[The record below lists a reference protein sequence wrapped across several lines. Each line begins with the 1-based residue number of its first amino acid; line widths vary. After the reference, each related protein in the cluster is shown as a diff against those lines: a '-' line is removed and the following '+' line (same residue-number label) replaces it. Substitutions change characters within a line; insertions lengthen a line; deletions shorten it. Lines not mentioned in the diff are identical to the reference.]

1 MVIINCQLS
10 IINYFI
16 ERCHQLGN
24 DERLSFHFV
33 ELVRGE
39 VVYLHAQITCEL
51 SEVLF
56 GNYHLLVLLQDSFRV
71 LGERVQISEVGEGH
85 LLACLV
91 HLFHGRI
98 QVAVCTAETDNQQV
112 GIVCAT
118 LHFYIGYGDLA
129 TFSARRRHIRLW
141 FPGRWRWHRYCC
153 PSPDRRGC
161 AYSPLV
167 REWPS
172 SGHPFRDC
180 ACTAYSCPS
189 FRE

>member
-56 GNYHLLVLLQDSFRV
+56 GNYTFLYFFRTASV
-71 LGERVQISEVGEGH
+71 FLG
-85 LLACLV
+85 
-91 HLFHGRI
+91 
-98 QVAVCTAETDNQQV
+98 
-112 GIVCAT
+112 
-118 LHFYIGYGDLA
+118 
-129 TFSARRRHIRLW
+129 
-141 FPGRWRWHRYCC
+141 
-153 PSPDRRGC
+153 
-161 AYSPLV
+161 
-167 REWPS
+167 
-172 SGHPFRDC
+172 SGFR
-180 ACTAYSCPS
+180 
-189 FRE
+189 

>member
-71 LGERVQISEVGEGH
+71 LGERVQISEVGEI
-85 LLACLV
+85 
-91 HLFHGRI
+91 GRAH
-98 QVAVCTAETDNQQV
+98 V
-112 GIVCAT
+112 
-118 LHFYIGYGDLA
+118 
-129 TFSARRRHIRLW
+129 
-141 FPGRWRWHRYCC
+141 
-153 PSPDRRGC
+153 
-161 AYSPLV
+161 
-167 REWPS
+167 
-172 SGHPFRDC
+172 
-180 ACTAYSCPS
+180 
-189 FRE
+189 